1 MGKDLIVDKFYQMID
16 HLNEKRIIPVQFC
29 LININKLKP
38 LYDGMEEHLINLLIM
53 MKQYFIYCIKYRK
66 FTKNNDV

>member
-1 MGKDLIVDKFYQMID
+1 MYMGKDLIVDKFYQMID

-38 LYDGMEEHLINLLIM
+38 LYDGMEEHLINLLRM
-53 MKQYFIYCIKYRK
+53 MK
-66 FTKNNDV
+66 

>member
-1 MGKDLIVDKFYQMID
+1 MYMGKDLIVDKFYQMID

-38 LYDGMEEHLINLLIM
+38 LYDGMEEH
-53 MKQYFIYCIKYRK
+53 QFA
-66 FTKNNDV
+66 NNDEIIFYLLYQIQKVYKKQ